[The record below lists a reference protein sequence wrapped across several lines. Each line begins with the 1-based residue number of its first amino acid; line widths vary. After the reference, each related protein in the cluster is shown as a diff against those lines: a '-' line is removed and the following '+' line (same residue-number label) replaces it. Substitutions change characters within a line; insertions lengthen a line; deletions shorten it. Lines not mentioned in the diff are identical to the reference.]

1 MGLLS
6 ETNEKILITVDKDGK
21 QTTTESQI
29 CGEKRI
35 VIIINNQFTNAPNTT
50 QIASGA
56 GRNSAAGNNAA
67 IDSSNTEQQQSVG
80 AQGKAQNLGMKGY
93 QAEPHDDRE
102 KILRDEAELV
112 IIINNQIN
120 ETSGESAA
128 TQVTSGAGD
137 DSAAG
142 TNAAIESSNTK
153 QQHAVGGD
161 QSGTAINRGMN
172 SPQIEGCNS
181 ADIED
186 ALNDN
191 PSSVPKHKKPKPCQE
206 STASHQTGHTQTS
219 SHIYGKTE
227 QY

>member
-1 MGLLS
+1 MS
-6 ETNEKILITVDKDGK
+6 DINERVLITIDRDGK

-56 GRNSAAGNNAA
+56 RRNSAAGNNAA

-93 QAEPHDDRE
+93 QSEPHDQE
-102 KILRDEAELV
+102 NVLRDEAELV
-112 IIINNQIN
+112 IVINNQIN

-128 TQVTSGAGD
+128 TQVASGGGD

-153 QQHAVGGD
+153 QQHAVGGE
-161 QSGTAINRGMN
+161 QSGSATNRGMN
-172 SPQIEGCNS
+172 DPQIEGCDFS
-181 ADIED
+181 DMEEAAED
-186 ALNDN
+186 D
-191 PSSVPKHKKPKPCQE
+191 PEDV
-206 STASHQTGHTQTS
+206 
-219 SHIYGKTE
+219 TE
-227 QY
+227 P